1 MVIPEGLV
9 NMFFLRHPRRFL
21 SGICRYVR
29 EQERQK
35 QISEPCGPPNTRGG
49 RQKAKDSYEH

>member
-9 NMFFLRHPRRFL
+9 NMFFLRHPRKFL

-29 EQERQK
+29 K
-35 QISEPCGPPNTRGG
+35 QQQTTDFRTLRP
-49 RQKAKDSYEH
+49 AKHSGMTTKGKRSYEH